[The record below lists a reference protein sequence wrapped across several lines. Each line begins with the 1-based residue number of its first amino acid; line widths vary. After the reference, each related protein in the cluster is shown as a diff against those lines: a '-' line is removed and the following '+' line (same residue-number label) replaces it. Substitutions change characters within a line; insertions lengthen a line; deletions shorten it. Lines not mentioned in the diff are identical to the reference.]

1 MQLRSEFQQIFG
13 QHQSSENEAS
23 ACVANVFFSV
33 VREANTGKGLLAL
46 AGFQWRPQ
54 GVIGS
59 WRWDKVPNGKSGR
72 EYNYTV

>member
-13 QHQSSENEAS
+13 QHQSSKNEAS

-46 AGFQWRPQ
+46 AGFQ
-54 GVIGS
+54 
-59 WRWDKVPNGKSGR
+59 
-72 EYNYTV
+72 